1 MYITSHIVET
11 EEDRRRILDAFPALG
26 GIDLRNI
33 ELFAV
38 SQTDDC
44 IVACA
49 LASPVSDRG
58 ANLVGLSLLSPQSH
72 DPVAVDLFDYLA
84 WELRDRGKA
93 FLVVDHANEDRIF
106 RDLFEDTGCDPA
118 ARTVFKLDW
127 LPA

>member
-1 MYITSHIVET
+1 MYITSHIVEN
-11 EEDRRRILDAFPALG
+11 EEDRRRILEAFPALG
-26 GIDLRNI
+26 GIDLGNV

-38 SQTDDC
+38 SQADEN
-44 IVACA
+44 IIACA

-58 ANLVGLSLLSPQSH
+58 SRLAGLCLLSPQSH

-93 FLVVDHANEDRIF
+93 FLVVDPADASLIF
-106 RDLFEDTGCDPA
+106 PDLFEDIGCDPA
-118 ARTVFKLDW
+118 VRTVFRLDW

>member
-1 MYITSHIVET
+1 MYITSHIVEN
-11 EEDRRRILDAFPALG
+11 EEDRRRILEAFPALG

-33 ELFAV
+33 ELLAV
-38 SQTDDC
+38 SQVDEN
-44 IVACA
+44 IIACA
-49 LASPVSDRG
+49 LASPVSERG
-58 ANLVGLSLLSPQSH
+58 SSLAGLGLLSPQRH

-93 FLVVDHANEDRIF
+93 FLVLDPANADRISP
-106 RDLFEDTGCDPA
+106 DLFEDTGCDPA

>member
-1 MYITSHIVET
+1 MYITSHIVEN
-11 EEDRRRILDAFPALG
+11 EEDRRRILEAFPALG
-26 GIDLRNI
+26 DIDLRNV

-38 SQTDDC
+38 SQADEN
-44 IVACA
+44 IIACA

-58 ANLVGLSLLSPQSH
+58 SGLVGLSLLSPQSH

-93 FLVVDHANEDRIF
+93 FLVVDPASADRIF
-106 RDLFEDTGCDPA
+106 GDLFKDTGCDPA